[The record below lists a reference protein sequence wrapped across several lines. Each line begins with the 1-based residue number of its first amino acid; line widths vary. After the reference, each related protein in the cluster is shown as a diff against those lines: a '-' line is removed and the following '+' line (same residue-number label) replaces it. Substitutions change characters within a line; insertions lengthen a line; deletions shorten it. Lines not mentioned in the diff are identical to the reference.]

1 MSVQE
6 TKLKAIADAI
16 REKEGTTAPIRANDF
31 PSRILALETG
41 GVPEGVYTITLSSS
55 DESLGTVSGG
65 GVASEGMTVVAK
77 AAPVGGSKFK
87 TWQESGEDV
96 SSSAEYA
103 FEVMR
108 DRVLEAMFEEKV
120 SRLPVGYT
128 EVEYV
133 NAAQDEACCIRPG
146 VVQSAKLVV
155 IVDIEPIFDTS
166 EKIPGYIFYSYYL
179 NYSFIAQWTK
189 KGILGEIGYSSVSSP
204 KVISNDPTQRRI
216 VLKMDASNRTASIDS
231 GAAVSVANG
240 SALYSSSANL
250 FLPGSNMSATKNPV
264 KLYSCKIYNGGTIIR
279 NLVPCTNPSGVAGMY
294 DLIESKFYPSVIS
307 PLIAGPGI

>member
-108 DRVLEAMFEEKV
+108 DRVLEALFEEFSLEWTPSTLPISTSLVKWPSV
-120 SRLPVGYT
+120 TYGNGKFVAVAGSRYDKAAYSTDGINWSTSTLP
-128 EVEYV
+128 
-133 NAAQDEACCIRPG
+133 
-146 VVQSAKLVV
+146 
-155 IVDIEPIFDTS
+155 
-166 EKIPGYIFYSYYL
+166 
-179 NYSFIAQWTK
+179 
-189 KGILGEIGYSSVSSP
+189 
-204 KVISNDPTQRRI
+204 
-216 VLKMDASNRTASIDS
+216 
-231 GAAVSVANG
+231 
-240 SALYSSSANL
+240 SSASWYSVTYGNGK
-250 FLPGSNMSATKNPV
+250 FVAVASSNKAAYA
-264 KLYSCKIYNGGTIIR
+264 L
-279 NLVPCTNPSGVAGMY
+279 A
-294 DLIESKFYPSVIS
+294 
-307 PLIAGPGI
+307 

>member
-77 AAPVGGSKFK
+77 AAPVGGNKFK

-103 FEVMR
+103 FEITR
-108 DRVLEAMFEEKV
+108 DRVLEALFGPPSLEWFQ
-120 SRLPVGYT
+120 STLPALW
-128 EVEYV
+128 
-133 NAAQDEACCIRPG
+133 NWQG
-146 VVQSAKLVV
+146 VTFGDGKLVAG
-155 IVDIEPIFDTS
+155 EKGTS
-166 EKIPGYIFYSYYL
+166 KP
-179 NYSFIAQWTK
+179 A
-189 KGILGEIGYSSVSSP
+189 
-204 KVISNDPTQRRI
+204 
-216 VLKMDASNRTASIDS
+216 
-231 GAAVSVANG
+231 
-240 SALYSSSANL
+240 
-250 FLPGSNMSATKNPV
+250 
-264 KLYSCKIYNGGTIIR
+264 
-279 NLVPCTNPSGVAGMY
+279 
-294 DLIESKFYPSVIS
+294 
-307 PLIAGPGI
+307 